1 MVSFIIIVIIIII
14 IVIII
19 IIIIIII
26 ILSEALRTQSL
37 GSNISS
43 CRRLFSQSIKKMI

>member
-1 MVSFIIIVIIIII
+1 MVSFIIIIII

-19 IIIIIII
+19 HYYYSLFIIIII
-26 ILSEALRTQSL
+26 RGTTQSL

-43 CRRLFSQSIKKMI
+43 CRRLFYQSINKMI